1 MLQWFIAVFIAAFI
15 FYIFKD
21 LIVILLDLFSFTN
34 LREIQFTFI
43 IIVFINNTDH
53 FSFLL
58 MNIFRA
64 DVRIDE
70 ILIRILNIV
79 EQSSLM
85 ISWLLFIVVCNMNI
99 TFLLILSLLS
109 LLFLLLL
116 LMLLLWLLISIL
128 LTSSL
133 TIFNSV
139 TSLSLMTDV

>member
-1 MLQWFIAVFIAAFI
+1 
-15 FYIFKD
+15 
-21 LIVILLDLFSFTN
+21 VILLDLFSFTD

-79 EQSSLM
+79 K
-85 ISWLLFIVVCNMNI
+85 
-99 TFLLILSLLS
+99 
-109 LLFLLLL
+109 
-116 LMLLLWLLISIL
+116 
-128 LTSSL
+128 
-133 TIFNSV
+133 
-139 TSLSLMTDV
+139 